1 MDRDIDRVIALVRGR
16 LPSVSVVQWH
26 KTHPGDDD
34 GIWWFRLPGVERD
47 IQLESSFGTC
57 PFLVE
62 HDDMRSTAEQW
73 RAASVEQAAEAV
85 VGYLEAQLAGQGPE
99 AGPSGA
105 ADRAGSG

>member
-1 MDRDIDRVIALVRGR
+1 MGRDIDRVIALVRNR

-26 KTHPGDDD
+26 KKHPGDDD

-62 HDDMRSTAEQW
+62 HDDMQSTAEQW
-73 RAASVEQAAEAV
+73 RAQSVEQAAEAV
-85 VGYLEAQLAGQGPE
+85 IGYLEARLAHQAPDAE
-99 AGPSGA
+99 PGA
-105 ADRAGSG
+105 AADIG